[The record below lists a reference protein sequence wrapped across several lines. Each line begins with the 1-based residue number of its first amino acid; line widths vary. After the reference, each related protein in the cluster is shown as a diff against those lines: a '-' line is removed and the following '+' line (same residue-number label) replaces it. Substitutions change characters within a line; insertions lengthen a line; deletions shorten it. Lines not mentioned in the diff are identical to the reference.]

1 MTTPLKSI
9 GPLLPVLR
17 QKPLAIFS
25 DIDGTISPIAP
36 HPEQAIV
43 PPSIVQAL
51 KALLEQGALVVMVS
65 GRHLQQARRMVGIEN
80 AVYVGNHGLS
90 VWEGGQEETVDT
102 ATAEFL
108 YPARSALEELAE
120 LKIPG
125 LVLEDKGP
133 VIAVHYRQ
141 TPDKE
146 TARHQI
152 LAAINASSSAQSFQV
167 HEGRMVIELRPALAV
182 SKGTIIP
189 QLVKRHS
196 LRGLVCLGDD
206 LTDVDMFRA
215 ASELT
220 DIATACVAVTSPET
234 SPKVTKSADYSV
246 EGVSGVSWLLDQICR
261 TIT

>member
-1 MTTPLKSI
+1 MATPLKSI
-9 GPLLPVLR
+9 KPLLPVLW

-51 KALLEQGALVVMVS
+51 KALIEKGTLVVIVS
-65 GRHLQQARRMVGIEN
+65 GRQLQQARRMVGIEN

-102 ATAEFL
+102 TTTGFL
-108 YPARSALEELAE
+108 YSARSALGELAG
-120 LKIPG
+120 LKIQG

-133 VIAVHYRQ
+133 VIAIHYRQ

-146 TARHQI
+146 TARRQI
-152 LAAINASSSAQSFQV
+152 LAAINVSSSAQSFQV

-182 SKGTIIP
+182 NKGTIIP
-189 QLVKRHS
+189 RLVERHS
-196 LRGLVCLGDD
+196 LGGLVCLGDD
-206 LTDVDMFRA
+206 LTDIDMFRA
-215 ASELT
+215 ASQLK
-220 DIATACVAVTSPET
+220 DIATACVAVISPEI

-246 EGVSGVSWLLDQICR
+246 EGVSGVSRLLDEICR